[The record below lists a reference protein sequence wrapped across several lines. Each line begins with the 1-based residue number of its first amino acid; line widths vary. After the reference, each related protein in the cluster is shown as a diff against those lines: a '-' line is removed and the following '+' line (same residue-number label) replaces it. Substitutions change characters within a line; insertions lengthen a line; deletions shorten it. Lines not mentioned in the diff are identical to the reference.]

1 MTSAAYPDRA
11 PSAPAAP
18 ASAAAPATAAVPDV
32 PDVPDAPGGDR
43 RPAGAWAGPVDRL
56 RLGALP
62 REAVN
67 LNVTGR
73 RLVGPVQGFGRLWQK
88 TYQLRIDAV
97 DPETV
102 VATWKAEFGS
112 FWPTGN
118 RFYGPLTGIAPGE
131 VALLNLA
138 VPGGQLLSTGIMVI
152 YADAESF
159 TFMTPEGHMFAAWI
173 TFSAERVGTAAVV
186 RIQVLLR
193 ANDPFYEVMMAAGGH
208 RKENAFWLA
217 TLRNLGAR
225 FGSGDEPTMEQVCVD
240 RRRQW
245 SRARNLRHNAALRSV
260 LWSVGHP
267 IRTVRRLVHG

>member
-1 MTSAAYPDRA
+1 MTSDPHPEPA
-11 PSAPAAP
+11 PSASAAP
-18 ASAAAPATAAVPDV
+18 GS
-32 PDVPDAPGGDR
+32 DR
-43 RPAGAWAGPVDRL
+43 HPVGTWAEPIDRL
-56 RLGALP
+56 RVGALP
-62 REAVN
+62 SEAVN

-88 TYQLRIDAV
+88 TYQVRIEAV
-97 DPETV
+97 EAETV
-102 VATWKAEFGS
+102 IATWKAEFGS
-112 FWPTGN
+112 FWPAGN

-173 TFSAERVGTAAVV
+173 TFSAEGVGSAAVV

-225 FGSGDEPTMEQVCVD
+225 FGSSEEPTVDQVCVD

-245 SRARNLRHNAALRSV
+245 SRARNLRHNAALRSG
-260 LWSVGHP
+260 LWSVTHP

>member
-1 MTSAAYPDRA
+1 MPTETHAEPA
-11 PSAPAAP
+11 PPAPARP
-18 ASAAAPATAAVPDV
+18 S
-32 PDVPDAPGGDR
+32 PDA
-43 RPAGAWAGPVDRL
+43 RPAGTWAGPVERL
-56 RLGALP
+56 HVGDLP
-62 REAVN
+62 SEAVN
-67 LNVTGR
+67 LNVSGR

-88 TYQLRIDAV
+88 TYQVRIEAV
-97 DPETV
+97 EAEAV
-102 VATWKAEFGS
+102 IATWKAEFGS
-112 FWPTGN
+112 FWPAGN

-173 TFSAERVGTAAVV
+173 TFSAERVESAAVV

-217 TLRNLGAR
+217 TLRNLAGR
-225 FGSGDEPTMEQVCVD
+225 FGSSDEPTMDQVCVD

-245 SRARNLRHNAALRSV
+245 SRARNLRHNAALRSS
-260 LWSVGHP
+260 LWSASHP
-267 IRTVRRLVHG
+267 IRTVRRLLHG

>member
-1 MTSAAYPDRA
+1 MASTTPANPGTPKVAAPVSSGRA
-11 PSAPAAP
+11 PR
-18 ASAAAPATAAVPDV
+18 T
-32 PDVPDAPGGDR
+32 
-43 RPAGAWAGPVDRL
+43 WAEPVDRL

-62 REAVN
+62 SEAVN
-67 LNVTGR
+67 LNVSGR
-73 RLVGPVQGFGRLWQK
+73 RLVGPVQGFGRLWQM
-88 TYQLRIDAV
+88 TYQIRIDGVAA
-97 DPETV
+97 EAV

-112 FWPTGN
+112 FWPAGN

-138 VPGGQLLSTGIMVI
+138 VPGGQVLSTGIMVI

-159 TFMTPEGHMFAAWI
+159 TFMTPEGPMFAAWI
-173 TFSAERVGTAAVV
+173 TFSAEAVEGASLV

-193 ANDPFYEVMMAAGGH
+193 ANDPLYEVMMAAGGH

-225 FGSGDEPTMEQVCVD
+225 FGSGDEPTMDQICVD

-245 SRARNLRHNAALRSV
+245 SRARNLRHNAALRSG
-260 LWSVGHP
+260 LWSVTHP
-267 IRTVRRLVHG
+267 LRAVRRLVRG